1 MPLLPLSNK
10 KVKIVTAGDFNSHFI
25 KEPREAGL
33 HKKMEIKSHK
43 ATTWQPLACLLKALK
58 TLNVGE
64 VTSGQH
70 MQSLTATNF
79 GSTLPVAST
88 CTLWF
93 SIFVFFLIICRR
105 DTIRKR

>member
-43 ATTWQPLACLLKALK
+43 ATT
-58 TLNVGE
+58 
-64 VTSGQH
+64 
-70 MQSLTATNF
+70 
-79 GSTLPVAST
+79 
-88 CTLWF
+88 
-93 SIFVFFLIICRR
+93 
-105 DTIRKR
+105 